1 MLSNHAGIR
10 LAGESTPGLVRK
22 QNEDAFVCLVPPGGR
37 AALAVVADGIGG
49 HVNGGTA
56 SLICCR
62 DLVRAF
68 ERRGTGFP
76 GGAAEA
82 EAFLE
87 ETVLAVNEKLFR
99 RNRIECQARPMGS
112 TVVAALFF
120 ADQMVV
126 ASAGDSRLY
135 ELGEDGTLHQLTTDH
150 TFAAEFAR
158 EYGYELNFSDDMS
171 NIIAR
176 AVGPQRNLEL
186 DIFRRPRPARSRY
199 FLCSDGAS
207 RYLPDPDLAG
217 ILAESRT
224 PRDAV
229 NVIMRRV
236 LLSGGRD
243 NITAMVLFPEEEEMP
258 AGTKQEEH
266 P

>member
-1 MLSNHAGIR
+1 MANAAGIR
-10 LAGESTPGLVRK
+10 IAAESNPGLVRK
-22 QNEDAFVCLVPPGGR
+22 HNEDNFVYLRLPGR
-37 AALAVVADGIGG
+37 RSVLAAVADGVGG
-49 HVNGGTA
+49 HANGGIA

-62 DLVRAF
+62 DLARAY
-68 ERRGTGFP
+68 RRSCDAELATP
-76 GGAAEA
+76 GGAE
-82 EAFLE
+82 EFLNRTLSAANRRIFE
-87 ETVLAVNEKLFR
+87 
-99 RNRIECQARPMGS
+99 RNRLEHQPRPMGS